1 LRLFAIFCAV
11 LLASFGALGANGKA
25 PARRSSKSSSRS
37 AARSS
42 ARSSHAAAL
51 RRTASRS
58 SARAAASHA
67 SSLHGAHPAYRPAA
81 SAHPAPPVPAPTVTR
96 TRTTRHSI
104 FSSNDPTKGD
114 VVESDDPIVREAA
127 IDALG
132 HEKGSVVA
140 VDPTDGR
147 ILTIVGQKMA
157 YSAGFE
163 PCSTI
168 KPFIALAGLQEGV
181 ITRETMIPVAPRRY
195 MALTE
200 AMAHSNNKFFEQV
213 GTRLGFDRVIK
224 YDALLGL
231 GQKVGYGLSDEQP
244 GSLPPSPPIFGG
256 VARMSSFGEGI
267 RVTPFQL
274 ASLVSTLA
282 NGGTQYYLQYPHSQQ
297 DVQQFQPRVRQ
308 QLDIA
313 PLIPDI
319 RQGMLAAVLYGTAK
333 QSFDPYG
340 EQALG
345 KTGTCN
351 DETLGGRLGWF
362 ASYADQ
368 EHPKIVIVVLLH
380 GGARIISG
388 PHASEIAGK
397 MYRNLSERNYFADKM
412 ADTHRDITASAA
424 LPSSDSPVASEP
436 PSGSRGAQ

>member
-1 LRLFAIFCAV
+1 
-11 LLASFGALGANGKA
+11 
-25 PARRSSKSSSRS
+25 
-37 AARSS
+37 
-42 ARSSHAAAL
+42 
-51 RRTASRS
+51 
-58 SARAAASHA
+58 
-67 SSLHGAHPAYRPAA
+67 
-81 SAHPAPPVPAPTVTR
+81 
-96 TRTTRHSI
+96 
-104 FSSNDPTKGD
+104 
-114 VVESDDPIVREAA
+114 VRQAA

-132 HEKGSVVA
+132 REKGSVVA

-181 ITRETMIPVAPRRY
+181 ITRETMLPVAPRRY

-200 AMAHSNNKFFEQV
+200 AMAHSNNKYFEEV
-213 GTRLGFDRVIK
+213 GMRLGFERVIR

-231 GQKVGYGLSDEQP
+231 GQKVGYQLEQEQP
-244 GSLPPSPPIFGG
+244 GSLPPSPPLFGG
-256 VARMSSFGEGI
+256 VARMSSFGSGI

-282 NGGTQYYLQYPHSQQ
+282 NGGTQYFLQYPKSTE
-297 DVQQFQPRVRQ
+297 DVQTYQPKIRQ

-313 PLIPDI
+313 PLIPDL

-388 PHASEIAGK
+388 PHASEIAGR
-397 MYRNLSERNYFADKM
+397 MYRNLSAKNYFAEKTSSSLPATRSPTAPAVAEVAP
-412 ADTHRDITASAA
+412 AD
-424 LPSSDSPVASEP
+424 EP
-436 PSGSRGAQ
+436 RSGSPGAQ